1 MLCLPLNHTQQ
12 GCGADAA
19 LVTASGLAS
28 GYTSNNGNKS
38 LASSSTFA
46 TPPAPLV
53 LSASSFPSSSA
64 STANPLYSI
73 AYPQTL
79 PLPLPHSYQQHSH
92 HINHL
97 PHHHPQHSRSH
108 SHSNLNH
115 MYASFD
121 SLPTPSSGTPG
132 VMPSIRS
139 WHHHHH
145 QQQQQPSSNVAP
157 VPLILD
163 SLAANKVNMVENLVD
178 TAALIIESIWP
189 SPSLSAQFSLK
200 TPVIPLHIFVKE
212 TLRRS
217 RTTLSTLQLALYYI
231 YRVRSQVLAAQ
242 ERIRLDQI
250 QHFQQH
256 MTALQHGLPPSPC
269 ISLDSLSESDI
280 RNTDYFNAINK
291 PSLPLTPPGSNN
303 TTPPSLSPLSH
314 TSNASAS
321 PVLAKSEPVGC
332 GRRMFLAALILASK
346 FQQDRTYSNK
356 AWSKI
361 SGLPVSEINLN
372 EIAFLALIDYRLF
385 VSQSVFQKWVVVLT
399 EKGKFK
405 ERATITRSNNHYA
418 ADLCVPSVTHS
429 SPIPRRNSSHISLP
443 SRMSSCITPLSL
455 AQRQDSFN
463 SSSSSSSTPLPS
475 FSVLTGP
482 HQHQQQPA
490 AGISQPSF
498 LNNGPFQLGSAQT
511 EIPLGKSG
519 QSGLFEPEVLPR
531 QQQGM
536 GSYMTHRW
544 VEAQRREFLRNRVQA
559 TLPRLPLTSSPVS
572 ELDASNGARLTM
584 NATGSDPMWCK
595 SAGASQRQALHAKL
609 AEMKPDFLPSPATSF
624 SPMGM
629 QSMAGS
635 KRRMTESD
643 DVDAERELKCQRR
656 LSVAFLVDL

>member
-1 MLCLPLNHTQQ
+1 MNHTQQ
-12 GCGADAA
+12 GCGADTA
-19 LVTASGLAS
+19 LVTASGLAPD
-28 GYTSNNGNKS
+28 YIFTTNNKS

-46 TPPAPLV
+46 TPSAPLV

-64 STANPLYSI
+64 SIANPLYSI
-73 AYPQTL
+73 AYPQAVPR
-79 PLPLPHSYQQHSH
+79 PLPLPHSHQQHSH
-92 HINHL
+92 HNSH
-97 PHHHPQHSRSH
+97 PHPHQHP
-108 SHSNLNH
+108 HSNLNH
-115 MYASFD
+115 MYTSFD
-121 SLPTPSSGTPG
+121 SFPTPSSGIPG
-132 VMPSIRS
+132 AMPSIRS
-139 WHHHHH
+139 WHH
-145 QQQQQPSSNVAP
+145 QQQQQQKQPSSTVAP

-189 SPSLSAQFSLK
+189 SPSLSAQFALK

-269 ISLDSLSESDI
+269 ISLDSLSESDV
-280 RNTDYFNAINK
+280 RHTDYFNAINR
-291 PSLPLTPPGSNN
+291 PTLPLTPPGSNN

-314 TSNASAS
+314 TSSASTS

-405 ERATITRSNNHYA
+405 ERATIARSNSHYV
-418 ADLCVPSVTHS
+418 ADLCVPSVTHP
-429 SPIPRRNSSHISLP
+429 SPSPRRNSSHISLP

-455 AQRQDSFN
+455 TQRQDSFH

-475 FSVLTGP
+475 FSVLAGH
-482 HQHQQQPA
+482 HQHRQRPA
-490 AGISQPSF
+490 AGIPQSSF
-498 LNNGPFQLGSAQT
+498 LNNQPFQFGPAQT
-511 EIPLGKSG
+511 EIPMGKSG
-519 QSGLFEPEVLPR
+519 QSGLFEPEALPR

-559 TLPRLPLTSSPVS
+559 TLPRLPLVSSPVS
-572 ELDASNGARLTM
+572 ELDASNGARFPL
-584 NATGSDPMWCK
+584 NASGSDPMWCK
-595 SAGASQRQALHAKL
+595 STGTPQRQTLHSKL

>member
-79 PLPLPHSYQQHSH
+79 PLPLPLPLPHSHQQHSH

-132 VMPSIRS
+132 AMPSIRS

-418 ADLCVPSVTHS
+418 ADLCVPS
-429 SPIPRRNSSHISLP
+429 
-443 SRMSSCITPLSL
+443 
-455 AQRQDSFN
+455 
-463 SSSSSSSTPLPS
+463 
-475 FSVLTGP
+475 
-482 HQHQQQPA
+482 
-490 AGISQPSF
+490 
-498 LNNGPFQLGSAQT
+498 LGSAQT

-572 ELDASNGARLTM
+572 ELDAPNGARSTM

-643 DVDAERELKCQRR
+643 D
-656 LSVAFLVDL
+656 